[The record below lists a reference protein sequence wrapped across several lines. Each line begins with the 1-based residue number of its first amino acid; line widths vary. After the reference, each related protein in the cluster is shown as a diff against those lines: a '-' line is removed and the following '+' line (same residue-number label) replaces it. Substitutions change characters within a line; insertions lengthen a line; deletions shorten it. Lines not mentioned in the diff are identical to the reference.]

1 MLTLGG
7 KDLYLVAAV
16 QLVAQRYQLM
26 VYLGSDAVAAQ
37 EGMYLEG
44 EVECSTSG
52 WHRDDFSLRGEDEDF
67 RCIEVE
73 FDSVEEVHRIR
84 LRIVQNLLDGAQPV
98 VQLVFIL
105 SIFATLLIFPVG
117 CKSLFCH
124 LVHAV
129 GANLYLYPASL
140 LTHQGN
146 VESLVSVS
154 FRMVQPVA
162 QTVGMALVYLA
173 DGNIDIEAF
182 VHLVG
187 SALWSHDDANCK
199 NIVDFIEGNVFV
211 LHLVPDGIRA
221 LDTCL
226 DLVIHT
232 QLIQFLTDRSSELC
246 KEGVALRFGICKLML
261 NVGILLWMV
270 VAEAEVFQFG
280 LDFVESESVG
290 EWRIYI

>member
-1 MLTLGG
+1 
-7 KDLYLVAAV
+7 
-16 QLVAQRYQLM
+16 
-26 VYLGSDAVAAQ
+26 
-37 EGMYLEG
+37 
-44 EVECSTSG
+44 
-52 WHRDDFSLRGEDEDF
+52 
-67 RCIEVE
+67 
-73 FDSVEEVHRIR
+73 
-84 LRIVQNLLDGAQPV
+84 
-98 VQLVFIL
+98 
-105 SIFATLLIFPVG
+105 
-117 CKSLFCH
+117 
-124 LVHAV
+124 
-129 GANLYLYPASL
+129 
-140 LTHQGN
+140 
-146 VESLVSVS
+146 
-154 FRMVQPVA
+154 MVQPVA

-199 NIVDFIEGNVFV
+199 NIVDFIKGNVLV

-221 LDTCL
+221 LDTCF

-280 LDFVESESVG
+280 LDFVKSETVG

>member
-16 QLVAQRYQLM
+16 QLVAQRHQLM

-44 EVECSTSG
+44 EVECCTSS

-67 RCIEVE
+67 GCIEVE
-73 FDSVEEVHRIR
+73 LDGIEEVHRIR
-84 LRIVQNLLDGAQPV
+84 LRIVQNLLDSAQPV
-98 VQLVFIL
+98 VQLVLIL
-105 SIFATLLIFPVG
+105 SIFATLLVFPVG
-117 CKSLFCH
+117 CKSLFCY

-129 GANLYLYPASL
+129 GADLYLYPASL

-154 FRMVQPVA
+154 LRMVQPVA
-162 QTVGMALVYLA
+162 QTIRMALVNLT
-173 DGNIDIEAF
+173 DGYIYVETFI
-182 VHLVG
+182 HLVG
-187 SALWSHDDANCK
+187 AHLRCHDDANSQDV
-199 NIVDFIEGNVFV
+199 VDFIEGNVLV
-211 LHLVPDGIRA
+211 LHLVPNGIRA
-221 LDTCL
+221 LDACL

-232 QLIQFLTDRSSELC
+232 QLIQFLTNRSGELC

-261 NVGILLWMV
+261 YVGILLWMV

-290 EWRIYI
+290 EWCIYI